1 MVAGEQCRHAP
12 CQRDSAKFAYDYPL
26 TLTSSTLSHKRLTA
40 PPHLFKTG
48 TQGSPKMNARICQ
61 LSILIRRSFL
71 ILVVA
76 SASIFSILE
85 LCPGTKLNVVEA
97 TNADS
102 SKAGKRI
109 PTNAITPRYTQMMAA
124 SDAALAARFGG
135 RGAVAAANGFEPSQL
150 SAQYPLYRG
159 DLVADDGRILRGH
172 LSLAMH
178 LYGSND
184 GTRDTDVYVP
194 AGFVSH
200 STTPTPTDAA
210 VTFYYPQLGN
220 FTDVTLAVFHVADFQ
235 ISTEGTRVRIG
246 NIGGRGGSIGIYRH
260 SHLEFYRGNTGLPSS
275 ASRVRL
281 RIDPA
286 TVFSMSTNMASRV
299 RRVARITQ

>member
-1 MVAGEQCRHAP
+1 MKA
-12 CQRDSAKFAYDYPL
+12 
-26 TLTSSTLSHKRLTA
+26 STH
-40 PPHLFKTG
+40 HL
-48 TQGSPKMNARICQ
+48 
-61 LSILIRRSFL
+61 L
-71 ILVVA
+71 ILPRRAVLIFVVA
-76 SASIFSILE
+76 SVSLFSILE
-85 LCPGTKLNVVEA
+85 LCPMVFRTNLNVVEA
-97 TNADS
+97 TNAGAGN
-102 SKAGKRI
+102 AGKRI
-109 PTNAITPRYTQMMAA
+109 PANAITPRYTQIMAA

-135 RGAVAAANGFEPSQL
+135 RGAVAAANGFEPTQL

-172 LSLAMH
+172 LSFAMH

-184 GTRDTDVYVP
+184 GTRDTAVYVP

-210 VTFYYPQLGN
+210 VTFYYPRLGN

-260 SHLEFYRGNTGLPSS
+260 SHLEFYRGNTGLPSY

-286 TVFSMSTNMASRV
+286 TVFTPSTNIASRV
-299 RRVARITQ
+299 RRVARISQ